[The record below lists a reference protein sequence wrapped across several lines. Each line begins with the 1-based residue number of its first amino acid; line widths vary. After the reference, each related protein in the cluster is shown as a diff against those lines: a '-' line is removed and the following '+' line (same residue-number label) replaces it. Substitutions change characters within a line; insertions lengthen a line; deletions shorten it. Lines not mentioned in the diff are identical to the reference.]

1 MKKNIILSASAILLI
16 TVFAAFKYADGVLP
30 IGSNLPLSDLKMKE
44 ISNED
49 ISMKDAVRKNGLL
62 VMFTCNTCPYVVKN
76 QERTKAIC
84 TYALKNNI
92 GVILLNSNE
101 GTRTGGDSFG
111 AMGQYAKDQKYQWY
125 YVVDKDHQVADAFG
139 AKRTPEIFLFDKN
152 SKLVYHGAIDDNPS
166 DASNVTRQHLKE
178 AMNELLAA
186 KDVSVKESR
195 SVGCGI
201 KRRD

>member
-1 MKKNIILSASAILLI
+1 MKKNLIISACAILLI
-16 TVFAAFKYADGVLP
+16 TVLAAFKYADGVLP
-30 IGSNLPLSDLKMKE
+30 IGSNLPLADLKMKE
-44 ISNED
+44 ISTED

-76 QERTKAIC
+76 QERTKAIS
-84 TYALKNNI
+84 TYALKNSI

-101 GTRTGGDSFG
+101 GTRTDGDSFG

-166 DASNVTRQHLKE
+166 DASSVNRQHLKE
-178 AMNELLAA
+178 AINEMLAG

-201 KRRD
+201 KRKK